1 MPQYLFLL
9 YDREDLWVDVPADV
23 WDREMQRHDAFSAAV
38 AATDGARIVGGEALQ
53 PQATATTLRMPSP
66 DGEPLVTD
74 GPFLETKEALGG
86 YYLLEARDLD
96 QALALARLCPV
107 VSGAV
112 EVRPVLDMSEMA

>member
-9 YDREDLWVDVPADV
+9 YDREDLWVDAPPEV
-23 WDREMQRHDAFSAAV
+23 WEREMQRHDAFTAAV
-38 AATDGARIVGGEALQ
+38 EATDGARVVGGEALQ

-66 DGEPLVTD
+66 EAEPLVTD

-86 YYLLEARDLD
+86 YYLVEARDLD

-112 EVRPVLDMSEMA
+112 EVRPVMDMSQE